1 MNECKTSAVVFAG
14 LALLSYLYALV
25 FSLGFIQGL
34 SVWVFVSLTYLV
46 GVLMF
51 PISPDQKI
59 EGAE

>member
-1 MNECKTSAVVFAG
+1 MNEWKISAVVFAG